1 MTSIA
6 TREPKVESNPQT
18 PDCSVFQDR
27 DLPDAAVEKRPRR
40 HRRGRFSLWRAKLGS
55 WPRRRSVLLR
65 RSLLAGGRLVLG
77 NDIGGNAAAVLNVDP
92 VLARPVPD
100 FGRVLRR
107 AGPPTSATCDTTAA
121 PGGAADLAGVGVV
134 LAESGPELLGVLLV
148 QVDLVFS
155 PVQGEPHG
163 TLGRPAV
170 NVVYEECCDLL
181 GHLESA
187 FPWYRQPSWRRLW
200 SVRRRPGTHPVPHKP
215 GEY

>member
-6 TREPKVESNPQT
+6 TREPKVESNPHT

-27 DLPDAAVEKRPRR
+27 DLPDAAGEKPPRR

-77 NDIGGNAAAVLNVDP
+77 NDIGGNATAVLNVDP

-107 AGPPTSATCDTTAA
+107 TGPATGATCGTTAA
-121 PGGAADLAGVGVV
+121 PSGATDLTGVR
-134 LAESGPELLGVLLV
+134 GVLTESRPKLLRVLGV

-163 TLGRPAV
+163 ALGRPAV

-187 FPWYRQPSWRRLW
+187 FPGIDSHHSDGCGALGAR
-200 SVRRRPGTHPVPHKP
+200 THPVPYKP
-215 GEY
+215 G